1 MAFTGES
8 VVMINHLLSNS
19 NRIFLILILVL
30 VTAPALA
37 VDTRIDV
44 RVISRGAKFIG
55 TSMGG
60 VHVTVRDA
68 HTGELLAKGK
78 TSGSTGDTERIMK
91 EAHKRNS
98 TLATPDA
105 AVFST
110 YIDISEPRKI
120 EVTARG
126 PLAQRQ
132 AANTI
137 SATQWVIPGKHLSGG
152 NGWLLEMPGFVVD
165 VLDPPAHKGLSGV
178 PQDITVTA
186 NVTKM
191 CGCPI
196 TPGGLWDA
204 DEYEVR
210 ALVRRNGESLP
221 DLPLEYAGESSQFT
235 GTLTVSRPGTYEITV
250 YAFDSESGNT
260 GIDTTTVNVSPD

>member
-1 MAFTGES
+1 MNNS
-8 VVMINHLLSNS
+8 ILSIVNKL
-19 NRIFLILILVL
+19 FLMFILVL
-30 VTAPALA
+30 VTAPVQA

-60 VHVTVRDA
+60 VHVTLRDA
-68 HTGELLAKGK
+68 RTGQLLAEGK
-78 TSGSTGDTERIMK
+78 TSGSTGSTERIMK
-91 EAHKRNS
+91 QAHKRNG
-98 TLATPDA
+98 TLATADA
-105 AVFST
+105 ASFST
-110 YIDISEPRKI
+110 YLDLEEPRLI

-126 PLAQRQ
+126 PLAQPQ
-132 AANTI
+132 SANTV
-137 SATQWVIPGKHLSGG
+137 SATQWVVPGKHLSGG

-178 PQDITVTA
+178 PQEIPVTV

-191 CGCPI
+191 CGCPV

-204 DEYEVR
+204 GQYEIR

-221 DLPLEYAGESSQFT
+221 DLPLEYAGEASQFT
-235 GTLTVSRPGTYEITV
+235 GTLTVSEPGSYEITV
-250 YAFDSESGNT
+250 YAFDSGTGNT
-260 GIDTTTVNVSPD
+260 GLDVTTVNVSPD

>member
-1 MAFTGES
+1 MNNPLYSIG
-8 VVMINHLLSNS
+8 NK
-19 NRIFLILILVL
+19 IFLMFVLVL
-30 VTAPALA
+30 VTAQVQA

-60 VHVTVRDA
+60 VQVTLRDA
-68 HTGELLAKGK
+68 RTGELLAQGK

-91 EAHKRNS
+91 DAHKRNA
-98 TLATPDA
+98 TLATADA

-110 YIDISEPRKI
+110 YLDIEEPRLI
-120 EVTARG
+120 EVTAYG

-132 AANTI
+132 SANTI
-137 SATQWVIPGKHLSGG
+137 SATQWVLPGKHLSGG

-165 VLDPPAHKGLSGV
+165 VLEPPVHKGLSGV
-178 PQDITVTA
+178 PQKITVTA

-204 DEYEVR
+204 DEYEIR
-210 ALVRRNGESLP
+210 ALVRRNGESMP
-221 DLPLEYAGESSQFT
+221 DLPLEYAGEASQFT
-235 GTLTVSRPGTYEITV
+235 GTLTVSQPGTYEITV
-250 YAFDSESGNT
+250 YAFDSETGNA
-260 GIDTTTVNVSPD
+260 GLDITTVNVSPD